1 MRGTHMPDLTPA
13 RRAVTDAT
21 GQSRF
26 RAAVILGSGLSSLA
40 ASLAGGEPI
49 PYSGIPGMPV
59 STVEGHEGALYA
71 ADIGGTATLAFAGRV
86 HLYEGRSEAE
96 VTFAIRLAADL
107 GCEVAVLTNAAGGI
121 NPALPVGAPSLISDH
136 LNLTGTNPLIG
147 PNDDMVRP
155 RFLDLTEVY
164 DAELRR
170 LASSVDPELGSGIY
184 AGLTGPT
191 YETPAEVRMLR
202 ALGADLVG
210 MSTVLEAVMARY
222 LGMRVLGVSVVTNP
236 AAGLTP
242 EPLSHDEVAAAGRRA
257 ADRLDRLLRGV
268 LAKL

>member
-1 MRGTHMPDLTPA
+1 MPDLTPA
-13 RRAVTDAT
+13 RRAVTEAT
-21 GQSRF
+21 GQNRF
-26 RAAVILGSGLSSLA
+26 RAAVILGSGLGSLA

-59 STVEGHEGALYA
+59 STVQGHEGALYSG
-71 ADIGGTATLAFAGRV
+71 DIEGTAILAFAGRV

-96 VTFAIRLAADL
+96 VTFAIRLAANL
-107 GCEVAVLTNAAGGI
+107 GCETVVLTNEAGGI
-121 NPALPVGAPSLISDH
+121 NPELPVGAPSLISDH

-147 PNDDMVRP
+147 PNDDAVGP

-164 DAELRR
+164 DAGLRA
-170 LASSVDPELGSGIY
+170 LASSVDPDLRSGVY

-191 YETPAEVRMLR
+191 YETPAEVRMLGTM
-202 ALGADLVG
+202 GADLVG
-210 MSTVLEAVMARY
+210 MSTVLEAIVGRY
-222 LGMRVLGVSVVTNP
+222 LGMRVLGISVVTNP

>member
-1 MRGTHMPDLTPA
+1 MRDLTPA
-13 RRAVTDAT
+13 RRAVTEAT
-21 GQSRF
+21 GQNRF

-59 STVEGHEGALYA
+59 STVQGHEGALYA
-71 ADIGGTATLAFAGRV
+71 GDIGGTSTLAFAGRV

-107 GCEVAVLTNAAGGI
+107 GCEVTVLTNAAGGI
-121 NPALPVGAPSLISDH
+121 NPELPVGAPSLISDH
-136 LNLTGTNPLIG
+136 LNLTGTNPLTG
-147 PNDDMVRP
+147 PNDDAAGP

-164 DAELRR
+164 DAGLRT
-170 LASSVDPELGSGIY
+170 LASSVDPELRSGVY
-184 AGLTGPT
+184 AGLAGPT

-202 ALGADLVG
+202 TMGADLVG
-210 MSTVLEAVMARY
+210 MSTVLEAIVARY
-222 LGMRVLGVSVVTNP
+222 LGLRVLGISVVTNP

-257 ADRLDRLLRGV
+257 SDRLDNLLGGV